1 MSCAPV
7 KTKRL
12 YLLPHVFKFRIAAA
26 FSFWLTTAA
35 IQAQD
40 ASHLLTNAESVISL
54 SPDRAAGSLR
64 VAVTGVVTAA
74 DPTLKGRFFIQDS
87 TAGVFVDN
95 ANGTRREPGDVLAI
109 TGITHPGAYAP
120 IITAPQI
127 RKIGTAPLPPARPV
141 SIERLISG
149 VEDSQ
154 RIEISGMVRDAH
166 VDGSRLTMDLVSGGY
181 RFRAY
186 VPASA
191 ATDIQKLIAAHVRV
205 RGTASES
212 HNRSLRHFIA
222 PEIYVPSASDF
233 IIETPEELDPFQQP
247 LIPLNSVAQYRRDT
261 PVNQRVHVRGVL
273 TLQRLGEGLFLE
285 DGTGGL
291 RVQSRELA
299 AFEPGEIIEAVG
311 FAEIENH
318 QPVLEDAVFQK
329 TGRPSVIIHPTPTTL
344 GEILSGMHHADFV
357 SITGKVMDRTVRPVR
372 SQPAAA
378 RSRFALVLQNSNT
391 LFTAE
396 LDEQPAHARLAA
408 IPFGSTVEVSGI
420 CLAEINADG
429 GVDAFRILISGPDSV
444 RILQKPSWLTPQ
456 RLLIGFTIAILILIL
471 TAAWLVMVAKRNLTL
486 KTLVSEKEEAQ
497 IELQRAHDELEYR
510 VRERTAQLK
519 FQITARKEAQL
530 QFKAVLS
537 ERTRLAQELHDTLE
551 QTLTGIALQMDAAS
565 KVLPKESREADR
577 FLELAR
583 NMVTQGQVEVRR
595 SVWDL
600 RSRALEQFD
609 LPSALRTSANELTEG
624 TAVHVAVEAKGMV
637 RPLPEIVEDNLLR
650 IAQESLTNV
659 IKHSGA
665 TTATVSL
672 DYGTEAIQ
680 MQINDNGRGFT
691 VNGCKGPS
699 EGHFGLLG
707 IRERATRLRGTVS
720 LTSELGSGTQINVQI
735 PLEAA
740 AALPE
745 TNGHEEMI

>member
-1 MSCAPV
+1 M
-7 KTKRL
+7 
-12 YLLPHVFKFRIAAA
+12 IAA
-26 FSFWLTTAA
+26 TE
-35 IQAQD
+35 AQN
-40 ASHLLTNAESVISL
+40 ATHLLTNAESVISL
-54 SPDRAAGSLR
+54 SPDRAAGSLP
-64 VAVTGVVTAA
+64 VSVQGVVTAA

-95 ANGTRREPGDVLAI
+95 AHGTRPEPGDVLAI

-127 RKIGTAPLPPARPV
+127 RKVGTEALPPARRV
-141 SIERLISG
+141 NIERLVSG

-154 RIEISGMVRDAH
+154 RIEISAMVRDAH
-166 VDGSRLTMDLVSGGY
+166 VDGSRLIIDLASGGY

-186 VPASA
+186 APVSPGA
-191 ATDIQKLIAAHVRV
+191 DPQKLVAAHVRV

-222 PEIYVPSASDF
+222 PEIYVPSADDF
-233 IIETPEELDPFQQP
+233 IVETPEQSDPFQQP

-261 PVNQRVHVRGVL
+261 PVNERVHVRGVL

-299 AFEPGEIIEAVG
+299 AFEPGEIIEAIG
-311 FAEIENH
+311 FAEIENY

-329 TGRPSVIIHPTPTTL
+329 TGRPSVSIHPTSTTL
-344 GEILSGMHHADFV
+344 QEILSGMHHANFV
-357 SITGKVMDRTVRPVR
+357 SVTGKVMDRTVRPVR
-372 SQPAAA
+372 PHSVIP
-378 RSRFALVLQNSNT
+378 RSRIALVLQNSNT

-396 LDEQPAHARLAA
+396 LDEQPAHAKLAA
-408 IPFGSTVEVSGI
+408 IPLGSIVEVSGI
-420 CLAEINADG
+420 CLTEINAEG
-429 GVDAFRILISGPDSV
+429 GVDSFRVLLSGPDGV

-456 RLLIGFTIAILILIL
+456 RLLVGLAIAILVLIL
-471 TAAWLVMVAKRNLTL
+471 TTAWLVMVSKRNLTL
-486 KTLVSEKEEAQ
+486 KTLVREKEEAQ
-497 IELQRAHDELEYR
+497 VELQRAHDELEYR

-565 KVLPKESREADR
+565 KVLPAESTGADR

-624 TAVHVAVEAKGMV
+624 TAVHVVVEAVGMV

-665 TTATVSL
+665 TTATVSI
-672 DYGTEAIQ
+672 DYGSETVQ
-680 MQINDNGRGFT
+680 LQINDNGKGFAI
-691 VNGCKGPS
+691 NECPGPS

-707 IRERATRLRGTVS
+707 IRERTTRLRGTVTLAS
-720 LTSELGSGTQINVQI
+720 QPGTGTRIHVQI
-735 PLEAA
+735 PIEADTG
-740 AALPE
+740 LPE
-745 TNGHEEMI
+745 TNGDGEMI